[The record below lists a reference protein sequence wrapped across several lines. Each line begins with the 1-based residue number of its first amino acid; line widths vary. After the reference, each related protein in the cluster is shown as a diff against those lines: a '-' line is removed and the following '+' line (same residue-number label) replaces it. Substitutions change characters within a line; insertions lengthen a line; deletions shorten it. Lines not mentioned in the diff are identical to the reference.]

1 MGESRNQHVV
11 PRHRWWIVGM
21 TLTVPLALAVS
32 QSWVAHAGA
41 AVQSAFTP
49 ITPVRALDSRKTL
62 SMHLSPGHEVDVWQ
76 VTGASI
82 PSGATAVVLN
92 LTVTN
97 ATTTTFLRLWPD
109 GQPEPGTSN
118 LNVLAGQ
125 TTAAAVVVALSAGGV
140 LDILSAAGGAD
151 IILDYFGYY
160 AAVIPGGPTGPTGAT
175 GPTGPTGASGPTG
188 PTGATGPTDPTG
200 PSGGPTGPTGPS
212 GATGSTGPTGPAGP
226 TGASGASGASG
237 ATGATGASGATGATG
252 SIASS
257 STTGVATTGVHEVS
271 GTGVIGTAVTLSG
284 GGAFTSAASYVC
296 YGSDT
301 VSPAAVIFTYASG
314 TSFTPSNAGAL
325 DAVKFI
331 CIGN

>member
-140 LDILSAAGGAD
+140 LDILSAAGSAD

-188 PTGATGPTDPTG
+188 PTG

-237 ATGATGASGATGATG
+237 ATGATGSVPYTTTAGVTITGEHM
-252 SIASS
+252 
-257 STTGVATTGVHEVS
+257 VF
-271 GTGVIGTAVTLSG
+271 GTGTAGTAVTLSG
-284 GGAFTSAASYVC
+284 AAVFLGAGTYVC

-301 VSPAAVIFTYASG
+301 TSPAADVLFTYTSG
-314 TSFTPSNAGAL
+314 TSFLPAAAAA
-325 DAVKFI
+325 DAVRFT
-331 CIGN
+331 CIGS